1 MVFGDGLAE
10 GAPNR
15 DGFVGIGEEVAFTGQ
30 VEHGG
35 HEEAT
40 APAAAAGGFVLGGRK
55 LGADDGAAPGDAA
68 DGDLV
73 GLGLGPV
80 YVAIPA
86 AIAAAAAAPGGG
98 AESELQV
105 VALSRG
111 EVGPVE
117 GEPLAVEEGIAVVG
131 LEAREEPG
139 GGAAGRVEEGG
150 EEVVVNAVVG
160 GDEFVLG
167 EGEGAAVLVELGDD
181 LVAGGGAGLPFGAE
195 AVHRGLPVLGEA
207 RFGGGGD
214 GGAEQV
220 VAIGGGGVAHFLGG
234 EGAVAGPHELRE
246 EVAEGGRLV
255 RIEVEVDAE
264 ALVVV
269 AGRIEGEGDA
279 GLLGEA
285 GEDLVKR
292 EAGAPEADGPV
303 EAGVGTRSVGI
314 GVAGEPGDEG
324 GRGSAFGGGGRGR
337 RGKRESGAGAD
348 ECQGEG
354 ETLHGAAPR
363 AYVEASWY
371 RGKSGFSRGEMTSF
385 QPQAASP

>member
-10 GAPNR
+10 GAANR
-15 DGFVGIGEEVAFTGQ
+15 DGFVGQEVAFAGQ

-40 APAAAAGGFVLGGRK
+40 AAATAAAGGFVLGGRK

-117 GEPLAVEEGIAVVG
+117 GEPLAVEEGVEVVG

-181 LVAGGGAGLPFGAE
+181 LVAGGGLPFGAE

-207 RFGGGGD
+207 RCGGGGD
-214 GGAEQV
+214 GGAEQI
-220 VAIGGGGVAHFLGG
+220 VAIGGGGVAGFLGG

-255 RIEVEVDAE
+255 GIEVEVDAE

-279 GLLGEA
+279 SLLGDA
-285 GEDLVKR
+285 GEDLIER

-354 ETLHGAAPR
+354 ETLHDAAPR
-363 AYVEASWY
+363 AHIEALWY
-371 RGKSGFSRGEMTSF
+371 RGRSGFSRGEMTSF